1 VKYTIE
7 FNARGGRR
15 VEWIEYPAEGSKFIN
30 QFGDVVTFDE
40 ISFAGMLAC
49 TSPDG
54 VQSLYFPEQ
63 LKPASGGDRVD

>member
-1 VKYTIE
+1 VKHTTQ

-15 VEWIEYPAEGSKFIN
+15 VEWVEQPAQGSKFIN

-40 ISFAGMLAC
+40 IGLAGMMAC

-54 VQSLYFPEQ
+54 TQSLYFPDHLRALSE
-63 LKPASGGDRVD
+63 GDK